1 LMVVATAII
10 IIIIIIIILI
20 RYGWTNVHIYVHTLP
35 YVDTA

>member
-1 LMVVATAII
+1 LMVVATAI